1 MDRSGR
7 LSAETIKFFYRDVK
21 QCLKSSNYDAPNE
34 VFSTYLGG
42 SGSIIVAVV
51 LLLLVVLLEVVG
63 LSILVRI

>member
-42 SGSIIVAVV
+42 SGSII
-51 LLLLVVLLEVVG
+51 EYQ
-63 LSILVRI
+63 

>member
-42 SGSIIVAVV
+42 SGSSTVAASSFIRGSRSIIV
-51 LLLLVVLLEVVG
+51 
-63 LSILVRI
+63 VRI